1 MSKFKFLTALGLLLL
16 FILTSATSSEA
27 RNRPRVVDHQDQ
39 FSHPWG
45 GDENSGGSID
55 FTATPVQPDIYNQY
69 RYINGSKTGMLF
81 GAVQFLWDNVEVYF
95 LSYTRGGAVD
105 GGKISRGSG
114 MVTQSAGSNSLTSGE
129 SGGKGG
135 K

>member
-1 MSKFKFLTALGLLLL
+1 MSRFKFLTALGLLLL
-16 FILTSATSSEA
+16 FTLTAATSSEA
-27 RNRPRVVDHQDQ
+27 RNRPRLVDHQDQ

-45 GDENSGGSID
+45 GDENTGGSIG
-55 FTATPVQPDIYNQY
+55 FTATPVQPDTYNQY
-69 RYINGSKTGMLF
+69 RYIDGSKTGMVF
-81 GAVQFLWDNVEVYF
+81 GAVQFLWNNIEVYF
-95 LSYTRGGAVD
+95 LSYTKGESLD

-114 MVTQSAGSNSLTSGE
+114 LTTQSADPNSLTSGG